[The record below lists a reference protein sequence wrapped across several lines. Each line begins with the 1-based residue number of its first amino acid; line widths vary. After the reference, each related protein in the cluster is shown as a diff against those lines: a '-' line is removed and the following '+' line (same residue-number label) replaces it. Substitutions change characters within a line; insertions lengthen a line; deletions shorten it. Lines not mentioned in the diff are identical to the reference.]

1 MARLR
6 GALWG
11 ALALASA
18 VAIACGLRLMAT
30 DHEQAR
36 EYARLAATSP
46 AAAGGEGA
54 WEELDRTNPDVVAWL
69 RVEGTSVDVPV
80 CQASADDP
88 DYYLYHDL
96 WGDAVEVG
104 NPYLDARCG
113 PDAPEMTVYGH
124 HTTLESYMFHDLS
137 GCFAQEAFDGLG
149 DATWAVPDGP
159 AVALHPLCST
169 RLDRDDPTWQ
179 VFGNLTDAER
189 VSWLASGCEAAG
201 ARSADWR
208 RLCASASRVLVLV
221 TCSGWQRFGWA
232 SRTVTVFVA

>member
-1 MARLR
+1 M
-6 GALWG
+6 
-11 ALALASA
+11 ALASA

-30 DHEQAR
+30 DHEQAG

-46 AAAGGEGA
+46 AAASGEGA

-124 HTTLESYMFHDLS
+124 HTTVESYMFHDLS
-137 GCFAQEAFDGLG
+137 GVLRTGGVRRARGRDVGGPGRPGG
-149 DATWAVPDGP
+149 DAASPLLHKARQGRPD
-159 AVALHPLCST
+159 VAGLREP
-169 RLDRDDPTWQ
+169 D
-179 VFGNLTDAER
+179 
-189 VSWLASGCEAAG
+189 
-201 ARSADWR
+201 
-208 RLCASASRVLVLV
+208 
-221 TCSGWQRFGWA
+221 
-232 SRTVTVFVA
+232 